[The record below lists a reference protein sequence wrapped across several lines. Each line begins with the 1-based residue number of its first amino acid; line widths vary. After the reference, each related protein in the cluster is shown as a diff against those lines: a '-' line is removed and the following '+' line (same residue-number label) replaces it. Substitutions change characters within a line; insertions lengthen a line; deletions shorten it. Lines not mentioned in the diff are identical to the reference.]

1 MVQWLFRRRD
11 LDSRTAVLFARPS
24 FIEGVSRI
32 MDLTG
37 TLSEYNQSETPQEAD
52 FNALWADWSS
62 VGIDLTE
69 SICEHAETR

>member
-1 MVQWLFRRRD
+1 MQQWMFRRRD
-11 LDSRTAVLFARPS
+11 LSSRTAILFARPS

-52 FNALWADWSS
+52 FNALWSDWCS
-62 VGIDLTE
+62 VGSDLSE
-69 SICEHAETR
+69 GIRQHAQTR